1 MKPLLTLLTLLL
13 LSCAKGPRQGYVTA
27 TQVQDSAFVA
37 APFDTLAA
45 YRKAPGKPKTVKVKA
60 YTKKDGT
67 TVKQHYRTP
76 KEG

>member
-1 MKPLLTLLTLLL
+1 MKPLFTLLILLL
-13 LSCAKGPRQGYVTA
+13 LSCGSGPSQGYITA
-27 TQVQDSAFVA
+27 TQAQDSAFIA
-37 APFDTLAA
+37 GPLDTLAA

-67 TVKQHYRTP
+67 TVQEHYRTP